1 LPIIY
6 NDDYLNSKYIDKIN
20 IFQKKISE
28 HQFILLARPSK
39 NIYENKINQNEF
51 LQRVEKIIDSGLKF
65 LELPWEDNDNW
76 LTLMQRLKL
85 NFPNIQI
92 GSSTIKNKKSI
103 DDSLYIGLNFSMM
116 RFWDKELFNY
126 SKENNFL
133 LIPGIRQLNHLNEAI
148 SYNCKIIKIFP
159 VKEKEPILDLN
170 NFKKITFIGAGDLSI
185 KDLNYYKSLGYK
197 AIIIGQKG
205 FNGENFDPQI
215 FQYLKMKCN

>member
-1 LPIIY
+1 MQIIY
-6 NDDYLNSKYIDKIN
+6 NDDYLNSKYTDKVN
-20 IFQKKISE
+20 IFQREISE
-28 HQFILLARPSK
+28 HPFILLARPRK
-39 NIYENKINQNEF
+39 NIYNNKINQNQF

-76 LTLMQRLKL
+76 LTLMQRLRLK
-85 NFPNIQI
+85 FPNILI

-103 DDSLYIGLNFSMM
+103 DDSLHIGLNFSMM

-133 LIPGIRQLNHLNEAI
+133 LIPGLRQLNHLNEAI

-159 VKEKEPILDLN
+159 VKEKETILDLN
-170 NFKKITFIGAGDLSI
+170 NFKKITFISAGDLSI
-185 KDLNYYKSLGYK
+185 NDLEDYKSLGYK

-205 FNGENFDPQI
+205 FNGENFDLQI
-215 FQYLKMKCN
+215 FQYLKTKLN

>member
-1 LPIIY
+1 MQIIY
-6 NDDYLNSKYIDKIN
+6 NDDYLNSKYTDKVN
-20 IFQKKISE
+20 IFQREISE
-28 HQFILLARPSK
+28 HPFILLARPRK
-39 NIYENKINQNEF
+39 NIYNNKINQNQF

-76 LTLMQRLKL
+76 LTLMQRLRLK
-85 NFPNIQI
+85 FPNIQI

-103 DDSLYIGLNFSMM
+103 DDSLHIGLNFSMM

-133 LIPGIRQLNHLNEAI
+133 LIPGLRQLNHLNEAI

-185 KDLNYYKSLGYK
+185 KDLNNYKSLGYK

-205 FNGENFDPQI
+205 FDGENLTRKYFNI
-215 FQYLKMKCN
+215 

>member
-1 LPIIY
+1 MQIIY
-6 NDDYLNSKYIDKIN
+6 NDDYLNSKYTDKIN

-28 HQFILLARPSK
+28 HPFILLARPRK

-126 SKENNFL
+126 SKEKNFL
-133 LIPGIRQLNHLNEAI
+133 LIPGLTQLNHLNEAI
-148 SYNCKIIKIFP
+148 SYNCKMIKIF
-159 VKEKEPILDLN
+159 L
-170 NFKKITFIGAGDLSI
+170 
-185 KDLNYYKSLGYK
+185 
-197 AIIIGQKG
+197 
-205 FNGENFDPQI
+205 
-215 FQYLKMKCN
+215 